1 MMESQ
6 IIVEN
11 RYCGPLNN
19 GNGGYTCGLL
29 ANSIEGAA
37 EVTLRHPPPINVPM
51 TVKHEIDRLAL
62 YSENVLI
69 AEAIEAELDM
79 IPPNPPT
86 LEAAKISTMKEE
98 DVPGHYFP
106 NCFVCGTERAVGD
119 GLRIFPGPVKGEN
132 YIAAVWIPDPS
143 LSDQTGFIKDE
154 VIWAALD
161 CPGGWAILSRKMR
174 FIILGRLA
182 VQILRK
188 ITPGEECIVMG
199 WTLSEAGRK
208 LSAGT
213 AIYSADG
220 RLVAKGKA
228 TWIELRQT

>member
-1 MMESQ
+1 MESQ
-6 IIVEN
+6 IMVES
-11 RYCGPLNN
+11 RYCGPLNS

-29 ANSIEGAA
+29 ANFIEGTS
-37 EVTLRHPPPINVPM
+37 EVTLRHPPPINAPM
-51 TVKHEIDRLAL
+51 TVKREIDRLAL

-79 IPPNPPT
+79 TPPAPPT
-86 LEAAKISTMKEE
+86 LEAARISAVKEE

-106 NCFVCGTERAVGD
+106 NCFVCGTERSAGD
-119 GLRIFPGPVKGEN
+119 GLRIFPGPVKGED
-132 YIAAVWIPDPS
+132 YLAAVWIPDPS
-143 LSDQTGFIKDE
+143 LLDETGFIKDE
-154 VIWAALD
+154 IIWAALD
-161 CPGGWAILSRKMR
+161 CPGGWVILSREMR
-174 FIILGRLA
+174 FVVLGRLA

-199 WTLSEAGRK
+199 WTLSKAGRK
-208 LSAGT
+208 FHAGT

-220 RLVAKGKA
+220 RLVAKGRA